1 MCEGTAIKYDTPVAH
16 RLCMRGAA
24 LCVYY
29 CCVVFALPADY
40 CVCRHYSC
48 RQLYCLSDYSSA
60 RRSTLGTV
68 RVLTTVTPDAQLR
81 RKRRFFLSKR
91 PQQRNR
97 QLRRAFRTSET
108 RPTPSLQYSIL
119 QLKHLHRT
127 LHYCTKKHVRPCTVS
142 HRIKGLG
149 QISQV

>member
-40 CVCRHYSC
+40 YVCRHYSC

-81 RKRRFFLSKR
+81 RCQNAHNNAIVNCVGRFERRKHA
-91 PQQRNR
+91 
-97 QLRRAFRTSET
+97 RR
-108 RPTPSLQYSIL
+108 LLYS
-119 QLKHLHRT
+119 
-127 LHYCTKKHVRPCTVS
+127 TVS
-142 HRIKGLG
+142 Y
-149 QISQV
+149 S